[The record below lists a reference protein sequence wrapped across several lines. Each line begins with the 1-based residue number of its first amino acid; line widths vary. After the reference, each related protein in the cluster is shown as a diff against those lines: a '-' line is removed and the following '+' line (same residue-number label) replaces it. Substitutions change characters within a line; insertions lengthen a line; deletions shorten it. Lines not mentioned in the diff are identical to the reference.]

1 MYTRVSLYPGKSSV
15 ANFSKYEHYFVQS
28 YGWFENR
35 ESVFITMEYLRLGD
49 LARFRDRDGPFS
61 EKTAGLIVRQVLEGI
76 RFMHEINFA
85 HRDLK
90 PSVSDLVSTLS
101 HQTFT

>member
-1 MYTRVSLYPGKSSV
+1 MLTSPQ
-15 ANFSKYEHYFVQS
+15 YERYFVQS

-49 LARFRDRDGPFS
+49 LSRFRELDGPMP
-61 EKTAGLIVRQVLEGI
+61 EKEVGFIVRQVLEGI
-76 RFMHEINFA
+76 RFMHRINFA

-90 PSVSDLVSTLS
+90 PSVSQLY
-101 HQTFT
+101 

>member
-1 MYTRVSLYPGKSSV
+1 
-15 ANFSKYEHYFVQS
+15 
-28 YGWFENR
+28 
-35 ESVFITMEYLRLGD
+35 MEYLRLGD
-49 LARFRDRDGPFS
+49 LARFRDRDGPFP

-90 PSVSDLVSTLS
+90 PGVSDLFL
-101 HQTFT
+101 TFNLGTYRTSEHFSGI